1 MIELTIEE
9 LKKLSPTEISPNGWY
24 IDRKNN
30 MAYKLTDADIIEL
43 RRYFRKNIASNR
55 VIQSNPSKKAS
66 ERRKEIHPNLR
77 TRPKHYVLASKQK
90 YNDKKHSIRGRLK
103 TGAIAIALAA
113 MGVTVTFLHYS
124 LFTEAHGIGETDPV
138 PTIEVET
145 TTDDAYDSIIGDEFI
160 IDVSPS
166 SPEIPEE
173 IEAIDN
179 SLEGEEKGEE
189 IEATDNSLGGEEKG
203 EEIPEESANSKAPD
217 LNPELKEDL
226 ARKTMIQRYC
236 DVFQVNFDVIYPRLE
251 ELTDH
256 FSNENYRNGYIPGVT
271 CKGRTEVYCQSDE
284 ELWVYFIRCAKQTPE
299 KLGISTENLY
309 VSNGYTSPEDYGKA
323 VYYYSKLLGVEDPC
337 LMYAIIQTE
346 TGWSS
351 DLFQNGNNP
360 AGLRLPDGSWWHF
373 DSKEEGFI
381 EFALELVKYQLKGL
395 RTIPEI
401 GAVHAPTSDG
411 NDYWV
416 STVTSI
422 YNSILP
428 KQAEI
433 FGITNEDTIQNQ
445 R

>member
-271 CKGRTEVYCQSDE
+271 C
-284 ELWVYFIRCAKQTPE
+284 
-299 KLGISTENLY
+299 
-309 VSNGYTSPEDYGKA
+309 
-323 VYYYSKLLGVEDPC
+323 

-422 YNSILP
+422 YNSLLP